1 MVLATTSL
9 VVVAFALPLAALV
22 RSVARDRAIATAE
35 RDVASLAP
43 TLALPEVTPELV
55 TTAIDSTGTGADGRI
70 AVWLPDGTEVGDA
83 RGANEAALAL
93 ARDQKRAFSQDVDGS
108 LVLYTPVVTGDGT
121 TSVVA
126 ATVPDELLDE
136 GVRTA
141 WLALA
146 GVAVV
151 LVAAAVVIADRLARS
166 VTRDATELSGT
177 ARALASGQGDARAEP
192 GPTPELADAARA
204 LNLLADRIDEL
215 RAAERERVADLSH
228 RLRTPLTALRLDA
241 EAAGDPGLAADV
253 ERLEAA
259 ISELIHSARRPLHAG
274 MVAAATDLAEV
285 AQERAAFWSALA
297 EDDRRPWAV
306 DIAAPGA
313 DAPWLVRLAPGEA
326 AAAIDALVG
335 NVFAHTPDGSAYA
348 VAVRGGD
355 DGDDDTVCLVVED
368 AGPGID
374 HPRDALDRGATPR
387 DRPGSASTS
396 PARRPRPRAD
406 ASTWSGPSW
415 AAPAS
420 CSRCPA
426 SPGAEAVSPR
436 GRRSP
441 GGSPC
446 RRSPRTTA
454 ARRRPGGPTRPR
466 PARRAPAAGRR

>member
-1 MVLATTSL
+1 VRRRIVLVVLATTSL
-9 VVVAFALPLAALV
+9 VVVAFALPLGALV

-55 TTAIDSTGTGADGRI
+55 TNAVESTGTGADGRI
-70 AVWLPDGTEVGDA
+70 TVWLPDGTVVGDDGRA
-83 RGANEAALAL
+83 DATSVTL
-93 ARDQKRAFSQDVDGS
+93 AREQRRAFSQEVDGA
-108 LVLYTPVVTGDGT
+108 LLLLTPVVTGDPIA
-121 TSVVA
+121 SVVG

-146 GVAVV
+146 VVAVV
-151 LVAAAVVIADRLARS
+151 LVGAAVVIADRLARS
-166 VTRDATELSGT
+166 VTRDATELSAT

-204 LNLLADRIDEL
+204 LNLLADRIEEL
-215 RAAERERVADLSH
+215 RTAERERVADLSH

-241 EAAGDPGLAADV
+241 EAAGDPGLVADT

-274 MVAAATDLAEV
+274 FVAATTDLAEV

-297 EDDRRPWAV
+297 EDDGRPWTV
-306 DIAAPGA
+306 DIAGPVPNGR
-313 DAPWLVRLAPGEA
+313 WIVRIGPDEA

-348 VAVRGGD
+348 VAVQAGDGG
-355 DGDDDTVCLVVED
+355 TVRLVVED

-374 HPRDALDRGATPR
+374 RPEDALDRGATR
-387 DRPGSASTS
+387 AGSTGLGLDI
-396 PARRPRPRAD
+396 ARQAAD
-406 ASTWSGPSW
+406 AAGGQLRVGRSALG
-415 AAPAS
+415 
-420 CSRCPA
+420 
-426 SPGAEAVSPR
+426 GARVELVMPR
-436 GRRSP
+436 VAEP
-441 GGSPC
+441 
-446 RRSPRTTA
+446 
-454 ARRRPGGPTRPR
+454 
-466 PARRAPAAGRR
+466 